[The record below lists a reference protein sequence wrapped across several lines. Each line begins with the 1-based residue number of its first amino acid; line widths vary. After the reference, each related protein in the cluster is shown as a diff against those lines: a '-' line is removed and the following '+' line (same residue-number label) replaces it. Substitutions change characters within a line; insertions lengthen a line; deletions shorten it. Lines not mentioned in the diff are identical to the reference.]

1 MLDRETSMTG
11 LRIELFVRDLDISL
25 SFYREVLGFETVRST
40 PGSYVA
46 LARQGATIGLNLA
59 SGLPAD
65 HPVNRTPAERPGRGV
80 EIVLAVSDV
89 EKAFAQAV
97 RSGRAISAPLATQP
111 WGLTD
116 FRVIDPDGYYIRVTG
131 LSAS

>member
-1 MLDRETSMTG
+1 MLDRETMSTG
-11 LRIELFVRDLDISL
+11 LRIELFVRDLDISIL
-25 SFYREVLGFETVRST
+25 FYREVLGFETVRST
-40 PGSYVA
+40 PGSYAA
-46 LARQGATIGLNLA
+46 LVREGATIGLNLA

-65 HPVNRTPAERPGRGV
+65 HPASRTPPERPGRGV
-80 EIVLAVSDV
+80 EIVLMASDV

-97 RSGRAISAPLATQP
+97 QSGGAISAPLAAQP

-116 FRVIDPDGYYIRVTG
+116 FRVVDPDGYYVRVTS